1 MNNIIVIGE
10 TCIDRFVY
18 CKSERL
24 SPEAPVPVVKPI
36 ITKENNGMSGNVVE
50 NLEDM
55 SNIKVS
61 HIHQKNQISKTR
73 YVDKRSNH
81 MFLRVDS
88 GETVQSDAIDIQS
101 FPEIKDAVVI
111 ISDYDKG
118 FLSNND
124 IVTISKLARFT
135 VLDSKK
141 ILDPFIVENVDF
153 IKLNEF
159 ESKNNQKLVDAYPSK
174 FLVTL
179 GKEGTK
185 YNNEIHGSPNPQE
198 TIDVSGAGD
207 TFVAAFTLKY
217 LESSDVRDS
226 ILFANEMASIVVGK
240 KGVSTPSLQKT
251 KKTKI

>member
-24 SPEAPVPVVKPI
+24 SPEAPVPVLKPI
-36 ITKENNGMSGNVVE
+36 ITKENNGMSGNVVD

-55 SNIKVS
+55 SAINVD
-61 HIHQKNQISKTR
+61 HIHQKNEIIKTR

-88 GETVQSDAIDIQS
+88 GENVKCDRINIESLPILENTA
-101 FPEIKDAVVI
+101 VI

-118 FLSNND
+118 FLTNSD
-124 IVTISKLARFT
+124 IVNISKLSEFT
-135 VLDSKK
+135 ILDSKK
-141 ILDPFIVENVDF
+141 ILDPTIVENVDF

-159 ESKNNQKLVDAYPSK
+159 EAKNNEDLIQKYPNK
-174 FLVTL
+174 FLITL
-179 GKEGTK
+179 GMQGTK
-185 YNNEIHGSPNPQE
+185 YNNKIYSSPNPQE

-207 TFVAAFTLKY
+207 TFVSAFTLKY
-217 LESSDVRDS
+217 LESFNIEES
-226 ILFANEMASIVVGK
+226 ILFANQMAAIVVGK
-240 KGVSTPSLQKT
+240 QGVSTPSINKN
-251 KKTKI
+251 